1 MCKHHSDGDH
11 LCDQW
16 PGTSLRRAGIL
27 PHGERKGRQVQWVWS
42 YDGCGLMRLVYTA
55 IGFKYDWSSTY
66 TVTEVTS
73 PGPADQILKP
83 GDKITKVHNFFMF
96 QAFFHSLTALSS
108 SPFPY
113 CSILLPIPSLLHPP
127 PHSLTALSSSP
138 GQQHAHNQGKAI
150 GC

>member
-1 MCKHHSDGDH
+1 MWSYDGCG
-11 LCDQW
+11 LMM
-16 PGTSLRRAGIL
+16 GVVLL
-27 PHGERKGRQVQWVWS
+27 WVWS
-42 YDGCGLMRLVYTA
+42 YDGCGLMMGVVLYYTA

-96 QAFFHSLTALSS
+96 HSLTALSS

-113 CSILLPIPSLLHPP
+113 CSILLPIPLLLYPP
-127 PHSLTALSSSP
+127 PHSLTAPSSSP